1 MNQFSTSGID
11 SPSQVQRRNWMTFV
25 EFLRAPTIALDERY
39 VHRCYAHW
47 FAPVNRLMP
56 FRSAFGLTK
65 KFKEETLSAADF
77 RDPTLSPAD
86 IYGRKRVTEL
96 PATATRPIFAPK
108 GLATC
113 LINGLMNDALLCY
126 ILQDATVKL
135 MIRILFCNWLW
146 SKIFN
151 SIEGLTGITLR
162 AKGPKREVFFY
173 FFFTDPEEEQRK
185 IGVCDILQLNKT
197 TGRALI
203 RKHTVV
209 HYESDK
215 SVVVS
220 VVKEDASAK
229 NESSPA
235 IEIPLSHFFAVGRL
249 IPRFRKGTDV
259 ASTLYQNAVTLVPF
273 KHHKYVEWTQ
283 YMFVTLCLIN
293 LIIVVPIIT
302 FLNTS
307 SVFSSDY
314 SSLFGFSE
322 TYNADQSQ
330 PAQPT

>member
-1 MNQFSTSGID
+1 M
-11 SPSQVQRRNWMTFV
+11 
-25 EFLRAPTIALDERY
+25 
-39 VHRCYAHW
+39 
-47 FAPVNRLMP
+47 
-56 FRSAFGLTK
+56 
-65 KFKEETLSAADF
+65 
-77 RDPTLSPAD
+77 
-86 IYGRKRVTEL
+86 
-96 PATATRPIFAPK
+96 
-108 GLATC
+108 
-113 LINGLMNDALLCY
+113 
-126 ILQDATVKL
+126 
-135 MIRILFCNWLW
+135 
-146 SKIFN
+146 
-151 SIEGLTGITLR
+151 TGITLR

-173 FFFTDPEEEQRK
+173 FVFTDPEEEQRK
-185 IGVCDILQLNKT
+185 TGVCDILQLNKT

-229 NESSPA
+229 NESTPA

-293 LIIVVPIIT
+293 LIIVVPINVIT
-302 FLNTS
+302 FLSTA
-307 SVFSSDY
+307 SVFSTDC
-314 SSLFGFSE
+314 SSLFVFSE